1 MERVTRWGGVT
12 RVAVTLVVLAL
23 TVAGTLFGS
32 DIDFPF
38 APFQQFATAD
48 KPNEPILVLRTD
60 GVDTTGRR
68 IELDERN
75 AGVRRAEIEA
85 QIDRFRADPSLLRS
99 VQDAYAARN
108 PGRPPLVEVDV
119 VEVQHHLR
127 HAQPTGEITEVVLA
141 RWKP

>member
-1 MERVTRWGGVT
+1 MSTRGRVL
-12 RVAVTLVVLAL
+12 RVAATVVFGAL
-23 TVAGTLFGS
+23 TLAGTFWG
-32 DIDFPF
+32 DDTVFPF
-38 APFQQFATAD
+38 APFRMFSTAD
-48 KPNEPILVLRTD
+48 KPNEPVLVLRTD

-85 QIDRFRADPSLLRS
+85 QIERFKADPSLLRS
-99 VQDAYAARN
+99 VRESYAARN
-108 PGRPPLVEVDV
+108 PGKPPLVEVDI

-141 RWKP
+141 RYRP

>member
-1 MERVTRWGGVT
+1 MERLSTRGRVTRV
-12 RVAVTLVVLAL
+12 VVTLVVAGL
-23 TVAGTLFGS
+23 TFAGTVVGN
-32 DIDFPF
+32 DNHFPF
-38 APFQQFATAD
+38 APFQMFAIAD
-48 KPNEPILVLRTD
+48 NPNEPIMVLRAD
-60 GVDTTGRR
+60 GIDATGAR

-85 QIDRFRADPSLLRS
+85 QIDRFKADPSLLRS

-108 PGRPPLVEVDV
+108 PGKPPLVEVDI

-127 HAQPTGEITEVVLA
+127 NAQPTGVITEVVLA